1 MLECIQQIV
10 ARFYVAGTRNIS
22 TRSPTLIPF
31 IIVITIE
38 SLKRFL
44 SVYVRVR
51 SCYNLKLQPL
61 VSYFHNFSNVSFQ
74 MKIECGTCSK
84 SVPRL
89 KSRLFR
95 KFFKTKFES
104 QMSRAR
110 FEIILSG
117 KTVREKRFSI
127 QLSYRF

>member
-1 MLECIQQIV
+1 MLECMQQII
-10 ARFYVAGTRNIS
+10 ARFDVAGTTSIS

-31 IIVITIE
+31 VITIE

-51 SCYNLKLQPL
+51 PCYNLKLQPL
-61 VSYFHNFSNVSFQ
+61 VSYFYNFSNVSFQ

-117 KTVREKRFSI
+117 KTVREKRF
-127 QLSYRF
+127 